1 MTNPCLDEYFVT
13 LDSLDAM
20 MDYHDTLTRQ
30 TQWLRT
36 PVKKLRVMPIED
48 APPLF
53 IDRSLFDFDV
63 SEEAVADTASRLGLA
78 IRTEDNPFFRPLRDT
93 AWKSLL
99 DRAKINGTALPK
111 LSRFKLAEVL
121 NSCLELHSADALLLV
136 RDEKVAAVH
145 SGDSNDY
152 SILPINDLLTMLETK
167 LEERFPEYEFD
178 SGYSFCLPLQ

>member
-13 LDSLDAM
+13 FDSLDAM

-99 DRAKINGTALPK
+99 DRAKINGTALTK
-111 LSRFKLAEVL
+111 LSREDLA
-121 NSCLELHSADALLLV
+121 NIINTCLALFGSDALLLI
-136 RDEKVAAVH
+136 RHEKVSAVH
-145 SGDSNDY
+145 SGDTRDY
-152 SILPINDLLTMLETK
+152 SILPIDALLSYLK
-167 LEERFPEYEFD
+167 NGLD
-178 SGYSFCLPLQ
+178 AH